1 MRDMLRHIQKE
12 VIVLKFFTRLLC
24 VLAVLS
30 LLPLAA
36 PADGAA
42 AIGTVTITNPNRVNV
57 REGGGLEYA
66 VISSVA
72 PGESF
77 PCLSIAP
84 SGWYEI
90 LLTDGRRGFIS
101 NNLARLDYGVQQY
114 GATVPVYYR
123 TVDGKLLYTDH
134 YRLNPGV
141 NQIYANN
148 SFVPGGY
155 VLQST
160 QPVTVSN
167 NNGTVTPAAVLFI
180 YSGQGGSVPSV
191 PGAPQGNTARV
202 TVEYKDIY
210 GSILNTSYA
219 DLAPGSRIVY
229 ANAALLPAGYALVGA
244 KDAVVSVSSSLT
256 AVPST
261 ITFLA
266 IRTQSQTPQP
276 QSVSIPVNYQTVNG
290 TWLYTDYVRLSV
302 GYNTVTAND
311 ARVPSGYTL
320 YSGRST
326 SVYVSN
332 TGVASPSAVT
342 FLYRQSTPETVS
354 GSVPVYYR
362 SSNGQT
368 LATDYVRIRQ
378 GNNTVYAND
387 AKVPGYTLQS
397 SRSVSVYLAYNGV
410 ATPSSVV
417 FTYAIPVNAS
427 VQVIYQDNGGS
438 QLFSEWVQLGLGTH
452 TIYAN
457 SAHVPQGYTI
467 TSASSASVNVDASGA
482 VRPSRVVFVYAPP
495 APYITPVPQP
505 TPNPPSSGDY
515 TMPMY
520 AKASISGA
528 YNVYS
533 GPGDWYYRSGNATVA
548 GGVCRWY
555 GTEGDYVLMG
565 YQYTKGGYRLGYI
578 PRSAIPDG
586 VNVQELHFMYEPVT
600 VISAA
605 SLTDDPV
612 IDPKWL
618 FKIPE
623 GTTVKLLGFLPDNDH
638 WAYIETDYSGETARG
653 FINRVRIG
661 R

>member
-1 MRDMLRHIQKE
+1 MNF
-12 VIVLKFFTRLLC
+12 LKRLLC

-30 LLPLAA
+30 LLPLASLA
-36 PADGAA
+36 SGTA
-42 AIGTVTITNPNRVNV
+42 AIGTATITNRNRVNV

-77 PCLSIAP
+77 PCLSVAP

-90 LLTDGRRGFIS
+90 LLPDGRRGFIS

-123 TVDGKLLYTDH
+123 TADGKLLYTDH
-134 YRLNPGV
+134 YRLNQGV
-141 NQIYANN
+141 NQIYAN
-148 SFVPGGY
+148 SAFVPQGY

-167 NNGTVTPAAVLFI
+167 NNGVVTPAAVLFI
-180 YSGQGGSVPSV
+180 YTGAGAQPGQPSQPVSG
-191 PGAPQGNTARV
+191 TARV
-202 TVEYKDIY
+202 TIEYKDIY
-210 GSILNTSYA
+210 GTVLSTEYA
-219 DLAPGSRIVY
+219 DLAPGSRTVY
-229 ANAALLPAGYALVGA
+229 ANAALLPDGYTLVGA
-244 KDAVVSVSSSLT
+244 KDAVVSVSSGLS
-256 AVPST
+256 ASPST
-261 ITFLA
+261 LVFLA
-266 IRTQSQTPQP
+266 VRAQNQTPPP
-276 QSVSIPVNYQTVNG
+276 QNVTIAVHYQTTG
-290 TWLYTDYVRLSV
+290 GAWLYTDYVRLNA

-311 ARVPSGYTL
+311 GRVPAGYTL

-326 SVYVSN
+326 TVYVSN
-332 TGVASPSAVT
+332 AGVASPSAVT
-342 FLYRQSTPETVS
+342 FLYSQNAPQVSSST
-354 GSVPVYYR
+354 VPVYYR
-362 SSNGQT
+362 SANGQT
-368 LATDYVRIRQ
+368 LATDYARVKA
-378 GNNTVYAND
+378 GNNTIYAND

-397 SRSVSVYLAYNGV
+397 SRTVSVYLAGNGV

-417 FTYAIPVNAS
+417 FTYAVPVSAS
-427 VQVIYQDNGGS
+427 VQVIYQDNAGQ
-438 QLFSEWVQLGLGTH
+438 QLFSEWMQMGLGTH
-452 TIYAN
+452 TLYAN
-457 SAHVPQGYTI
+457 SARVPYGYRL
-467 TSASSASVNVDASGA
+467 TSAASVSVHVDASGA
-482 VRPSRVVFVYAPP
+482 VRPARVVFEYAPP
-495 APYITPVPQP
+495 APQPPQP
-505 TPNPPSSGDY
+505 TAAPAPNPPAPSGGNY
-515 TMPMY
+515 IMPMY

-528 YNVYS
+528 YDVYT
-533 GPGDWYYRSGNATVA
+533 GPGTGYYRVGNAAVG

-555 GTEGDYVLMG
+555 GTEGDWVLMG

-578 PRSAIPDG
+578 PRAGIPDG

-612 IDPKWL
+612 IDPTWL
-618 FKIPE
+618 FKVPE

-638 WAYIETDYSGETARG
+638 WAYIETEYAGEPVRG

>member
-1 MRDMLRHIQKE
+1 MKF
-12 VIVLKFFTRLLC
+12 LKRLLC
-24 VLAVLS
+24 LLAVLS
-30 LLPLAA
+30 LLPLASLA
-36 PADGAA
+36 SGTA
-42 AIGTVTITNPNRVNV
+42 AIGTVTITNRNRVNV
-57 REGGGLEYA
+57 REGGGLAYTA
-66 VISSVA
+66 IATVA

-90 LLTDGRRGFIS
+90 LLPDGRRGFLS
-101 NNLARLDYGVQQY
+101 NNLARLDYGAQQY

-134 YRLNPGV
+134 YRLDQGV
-141 NQIYANN
+141 NQVYANN
-148 SFVPGGY
+148 SFVPAGY

-180 YSGQGGSVPSV
+180 YGGQGAGTAPSQ
-191 PGAPQGNTARV
+191 PAANTARV

-210 GSILNTSYA
+210 GSVLRTSYA

-229 ANAALLPAGYALVGA
+229 ANSSLLPAGYTLVGA
-244 KDAVVSVSSSLT
+244 KDAVVSVSSSLA

-261 ITFLA
+261 VTFLA
-266 IRTQSQTPQP
+266 IRTQAQTPQP
-276 QSVSIPVNYQTVNG
+276 QGATIPVHYQTVSG
-290 TWLYTDYVRLSV
+290 TWLYTDYVRLST

-311 ARVPSGYTL
+311 GRVPPGYTL

-326 SVYVSN
+326 PVYVSN

-342 FLYRQSTPETVS
+342 FLYNQSAPQVTSST
-354 GSVPVYYR
+354 VPVYYR
-362 SSNGQT
+362 SANGQT
-368 LATDYVRIRQ
+368 LATDHVRIRQ

-397 SRSVSVYLAYNGV
+397 SRSVSVYLASNGV
-410 ATPSSVV
+410 STPSSVV
-417 FTYAIPVNAS
+417 FTYAVPVSAS
-427 VQVIYQDNGGS
+427 VQVLYQDNAGS
-438 QLFSEWVQLGLGTH
+438 QLFSEWVQVGLGTH
-452 TIYAN
+452 TVYAN
-457 SAHVPQGYTI
+457 GARVPNGYRI
-467 TSASSASVNVDASGA
+467 VSASSFTVNVDASGA
-482 VRPSRVVFVYAPP
+482 VRPSQVVFVYAPP
-495 APYITPVPQP
+495 APQVTPKPQPQP
-505 TPNPPSSGDY
+505 TPNPNPPSGSNY
-515 TMPMY
+515 IMPMY
-520 AKASISGA
+520 AKASISGG

-533 GPGDWYYRSGNATVA
+533 GPGDWYYRSGGAAVA

-565 YQYTKGGYRLGYI
+565 YQYAQGSYRLGYI
-578 PRSAIPDG
+578 PRSAIPAG
-586 VNVQELHFMYEPVT
+586 VSVQELHFMYEPVT

-638 WAYIETDYSGETARG
+638 WAYIETDYPGQTARG